1 MKPVVVLVGRPN
13 VGKSTLFNALTRSR
27 DALVADVP
35 GLTRDRLYGNGRVG
49 DRPYLVVDTGGITDD
64 RSVLGALMSA
74 QVRQAIAEADVVVL
88 LVDGRAGPNS
98 ADRAIADDIRRL
110 GKTAVLAVNKTEGID
125 SALAVAEFHDLASG
139 QPVAISASHGD
150 GVEELMRRVLGPLAR
165 VDEEPAAGDV
175 PRIAVVGRPNVG
187 KSTLVNAMLG
197 EERVVVFDEPGTTR
211 DSIYIPLERA
221 DRNYVLIDTAG
232 VRRRG
237 RIDDAIEK
245 FTVVKTLQAI
255 EAANVVLL
263 VLDARQEVSE
273 QDVSLAG
280 HILEEGRSLV
290 LAVNKWDGLDD
301 SRRDWIKRELER
313 KLPFLTFCPLHFISA
328 LHGTGVGALFP
339 AIDRAYAS
347 ARCTLPTPRLNR
359 ILQKAVQ
366 VTAPPMVHGRRIKL
380 KFAHQGGKNPPLL
393 VIHGNQTDAVP
404 GYYVR
409 YLSNSFRE
417 AFGLEGTPVRI
428 EFVQGLNPYQGR
440 KNRLTPRQFEKR
452 QRLRRIARKKYG

>member
-35 GLTRDRLYGNGRVG
+35 GLTRDRLYGNGLVG
-49 DRPYLVVDTGGITDD
+49 DRPYLVVDTGGISDD
-64 RSVLGALMSA
+64 RSALGELMSV
-74 QVRQAIAEADVVVL
+74 QVRQAITEADVVVL
-88 LVDGRAGPNS
+88 LVDGRAGPNA
-98 ADRAIADDIRRL
+98 ADRSIADEIRRL
-110 GKTAVLAVNKTEGID
+110 GKSAVLAVNKTEGMD
-125 SALAVAEFHDLASG
+125 PGLAVAEFHALAGG

-150 GVEELMRRVLGPLAR
+150 GIDELMRRVLVPLPR
-165 VDEEPAAGDV
+165 VEEEHASGDV

-197 EERVVVFDEPGTTR
+197 EERVVVYDEPGTTR

-221 DRNYVLIDTAG
+221 ERRYVLIDTAG

-245 FTVVKTLQAI
+245 YSVIKTLQAI
-255 EAANVVLL
+255 EVANVVLL

-280 HILEEGRSLV
+280 HVLEEGRSLV
-290 LAVNKWDGLDD
+290 LAVNKWDGLDE

-313 KLPFLTFCPLHFISA
+313 RLAFVAFCPPHFISA
-328 LHGTGVGALFP
+328 LRGSGVGALFP

-347 ARCTLPTPRLNR
+347 ARRTIPTSRLNR
-359 ILQKAVQ
+359 ILLKAVQ

-380 KFAHQGGKNPPLL
+380 KYVHQGGKNPPLL
-393 VIHGNQTDAVP
+393 VIHGNQTEAMP
-404 GYYVR
+404 GYYTR
-409 YLSNSFRE
+409 YLSNAFRQ
-417 AFGLEGTPVRI
+417 ALGLEGTPVRI
-428 EFVQGLNPYQGR
+428 EFVQSENPYEGKR
-440 KNRLTPRQFEKR
+440 NRLTPRQFEKR